1 MSSAT
6 IGQQLQHIFNHTSI
20 QGCNAYSKNIFSQLH
35 RCHTAGMGMHFYK
48 CDDAGCNHT
57 HCQYHS
63 CGNRHCPNCGGL
75 KKQQWI
81 ENLTAQLFPTAYYHV
96 VFTLPHEF
104 NSLILGNRK
113 EMFTLLFEAASQTLL
128 QFAADPQ
135 YLGATGGITA
145 VLHTWGQDLSFHPHV
160 HCIISGG
167 GILPSPVL
175 SPSKDG
181 EGQGVRWVTA
191 KRKNN
196 KFLFPVKAMKK
207 VYKGIFL
214 KKLRMLLANRQ
225 LQTEGI
231 AVEELIQ
238 QAGYKS
244 WNVYAKAPF
253 GNVALVV
260 EYLGR
265 YTHKVAITRHRII
278 SITDADVTFRYKD
291 YADGNKQKEMTL
303 SIAEFLRRFEIHFLP
318 KRYVKIRH
326 YGFLQNHGKT
336 KRLDAIRKEMK
347 LQPLPPKV
355 QVPVAL
361 RMLEQYGHDISLCP
375 KCKQG
380 KLILV
385 AIVYPGRSVVK
396 LSSAIT
402 AIHEEVIPGN
412 KGSP

>member
-1 MSSAT
+1 MSGEN
-6 IGQQLQHIFNHTSI
+6 IGQQAGTYRLQSIFNHPCLQSY
-20 QGCNAYSKNIFSQLH
+20 NVYSKNIFSQLY
-35 RCHTAGMGMHFYK
+35 RCHTAAMGMHHYK
-48 CDDAGCNHT
+48 CNDENCHHT
-57 HCQYHS
+57 HYQYHS
-63 CGNRHCPNCGGL
+63 CGNRHCPHCGGL
-75 KKQQWI
+75 KKEQWI

-104 NSLILGNRK
+104 NRLILGNRK

-128 QFAADPQ
+128 QFATDEK

-145 VLHTWGQDLSFHPHV
+145 VLHTWGQDLSFHPHL
-160 HCIISGG
+160 HCIVSGG
-167 GILPSPVL
+167 GV
-175 SPSKDG
+175 KDK
-181 EGQGVRWVTA
+181 RWVGA
-191 KRKNN
+191 KRTNN
-196 KFLFPVKAMKK
+196 KFLFPVAAIKK

-214 KKLRMLLANRQ
+214 KKLRMLLTKGQ

-231 AVEELIQ
+231 AVEELLQ

-253 GNVALVV
+253 AGVASVV

-265 YTHKVAITRHRII
+265 YTHKVAITKYRIL
-278 SITDADVTFRYKD
+278 SITQTDITFGYKD
-291 YADGNKQKEMTL
+291 YSDGSKQKEMTV
-303 SIAEFLRRFEIHFLP
+303 SITEFLRRFELHFLP

-336 KRLDAIRKEMK
+336 NRLNAVRKNMK
-347 LQPLPPKV
+347 LSPLPPKV

-380 KLILV
+380 KLILI
-385 AIVYPGRSVVK
+385 AIIYPGQHTVR
-396 LSSAIT
+396 LSAAVTTINEQVMLRNKAS
-402 AIHEEVIPGN
+402 PG
-412 KGSP
+412 